1 MPALTLQPP
10 KYTKL
15 HSKAIAYMYRWLVG
29 NLRLRSAISNVSSVS
44 KIHEDRHGETRTFLI
59 WIFVYVLSSRSCN
72 VIKFIAAD
80 MDGTLI
86 DSRHEISAE
95 NCHMIKKAQQQNIRF
110 AIATGR
116 LYDDV
121 KVLLDKYGLECE
133 CITMNGAEYF
143 NTAGECTAGIYIEKE
158 KARKIFSMM
167 LQTKKFSIE
176 IYTNKGCYTYSS
188 KFQLFCGMIKRAR
201 IYHAKFNMMQIFL
214 YLCHNPHFHRM
225 QYIKDIN
232 TFMDSDI
239 KIAKFVSFG
248 DNAEEMSVFRKQME
262 KIDGIAVSAS
272 FATNIEINDA
282 AATKGAIL
290 KRIAKDAGIKSDEVM
305 VIGDGLNDITMFEE
319 FPVHSA
325 GMGNAVQ
332 EIKAI
337 ASFVTNDN
345 NNSGVGTAI
354 KKALTI

>member
-1 MPALTLQPP
+1 M
-10 KYTKL
+10 
-15 HSKAIAYMYRWLVG
+15 
-29 NLRLRSAISNVSSVS
+29 
-44 KIHEDRHGETRTFLI
+44 
-59 WIFVYVLSSRSCN
+59 
-72 VIKFIAAD
+72 IKFIAAD

-86 DSRHEISAE
+86 NSRHEISAE

-121 KVLLDKYGLECE
+121 KLLLDKYGLECE

-143 NTAGECTAGIYIEKE
+143 NTAGDCIAGIYIEKE

-167 LQTKKFSIE
+167 QKTKKFAIE
-176 IYTNKGCYTYSS
+176 IYTNKGCYTSS
-188 KFQLFCGMIKRAR
+188 TKFQLFCSMIKRAR
-201 IYHAKFNMMQIFL
+201 IYHANFTMLQIFL
-214 YLCHNPHFHRM
+214 YLFHNPHFRHM
-225 QYIKDIN
+225 HYIKNIDA
-232 TFMDSDI
+232 FMTSDI

-248 DNAEEMSVFRKQME
+248 DNASEMSAFRKQME
-262 KIDGIAVSAS
+262 RVDGIAVSAS

-290 KRIAKDAGIKSDEVM
+290 KSIAKDAGIERDEVM

-319 FPVHSA
+319 FPDHSA
-325 GMGNAVQ
+325 GMGNAVP

-354 KKALTI
+354 KKALTV